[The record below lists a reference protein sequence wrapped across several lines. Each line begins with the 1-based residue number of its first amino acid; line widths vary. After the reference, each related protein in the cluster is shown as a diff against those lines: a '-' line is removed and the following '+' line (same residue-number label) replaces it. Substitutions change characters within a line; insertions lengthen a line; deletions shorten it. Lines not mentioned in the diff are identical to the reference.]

1 MARKTAPRR
10 CAHSGTQVM
19 PSCHAALAGY
29 KQPDEK
35 TRREH
40 ASTGALD
47 FATFQTYVQ
56 SSSFPAP
63 LVLPGDA
70 LEIERPEVPQSVTE
84 CMRWR
89 NAVTPER
96 RTVYVVGPADAADEV
111 EHVRPSA
118 RSGSDGSRPAKEQ
131 KIDNS
136 RTESVSL
143 DPPKIDNIVEYLRA
157 FYHGL
162 PVRAWHRDDLD
173 FVSWTGDVPKGPR
186 KSSRLRQQCPP
197 FIGLRHGT
205 EVTRIR
211 TRRSPDGHF
220 TAQLSLNDLL
230 DVAIGILPADA
241 YALIMLVHQDMYE
254 DETDDFCCGRAYGG
268 SRVSVVSTARYNP
281 ILEEQQDVEREHAWP
296 LSHCKAYVEQK
307 CFLEDGS
314 HAATKDGPSIPS
326 TKHVVNKH
334 AVSDA
339 IEASAQ
345 IPTRKSK
352 ASLEALW
359 LSRVCKTASHELSH
373 CFGIGHCVYYAC
385 VMQSTAHLS
394 EDARQPPYLCPVDMA
409 KVLTATGATEQAWCR
424 AMLAAM
430 STWRHDERMFAG
442 FCTWLDVRLAEIS

>member
-10 CAHSGTQVM
+10 CAHLEIQVM
-19 PSCHAALAGY
+19 PSSHAALADFI
-29 KQPDEK
+29 QPDEN

-40 ASTGALD
+40 ASTGASD
-47 FATFQTYVQ
+47 SATLHAYVQ
-56 SSSFPAP
+56 SSTFPAP

-70 LEIERPEVPQSVTE
+70 LEIEHPETPQSVTE

-89 NAVTPER
+89 NAVTPKR
-96 RTVYVVGPADAADEV
+96 RTVYVVGPPDAADEV
-111 EHVRPSA
+111 AHVHPSV
-118 RSGSDGSRPAKEQ
+118 RSGPDGSRPAKKR
-131 KIDNS
+131 KIYNS
-136 RTESVSL
+136 RTEPSSL
-143 DPPKIDNIVEYLRA
+143 DPPKIDDIVAYLRA

-162 PVRAWHRDDLD
+162 PVKPWHRDDLE

-186 KSSRLRQQCPP
+186 KSSRLQQQCPP

-211 TRRSPDGHF
+211 SRRSPDGHF

-268 SRVSVVSTARYNP
+268 SRVSVVSMARYNP
-281 ILEEQQDVEREHAWP
+281 MLDEQQDMEREHAWP

-307 CFLEDGS
+307 CALEDGDLTNINDLPS
-314 HAATKDGPSIPS
+314 ASSTGHTASKD
-326 TKHVVNKH
+326 
-334 AVSDA
+334 AVCVA
-339 IEASAQ
+339 M
-345 IPTRKSK
+345 K
-352 ASLEALW
+352 ASVEVPLSDSTASLQALW
-359 LSRVCKTASHELSH
+359 LSRVCKTASHELGH

-409 KVLTATGATEQAWCR
+409 KILTATGATEQAWCQ
-424 AMLAAM
+424 AMLAAV
-430 STWRHDERMFAG
+430 STWRHTERMFAG
-442 FCTWLDVRLAEIS
+442 FCAWLDVRSTEIS